1 MFYAGPVVIMHPTE
15 RVDVE
20 FVDTAAYSFKN
31 SVDLTI
37 TPAQLFEVLAD
48 AEAWPRWA
56 KAITKVTWTSPLP
69 PQVGSTRT
77 VDMLGGL
84 VGDEEFL
91 VWKPNTQMAFR
102 FNASSE
108 KNVVAFAEN
117 YDVVETATGCHL
129 TWTLAMAVSG
139 PSRVVLPLTRP
150 FLNLGFRLFLRNL
163 RTYTAERFSRA

>member
-1 MFYAGPVVIMHPTE
+1 MVTQQPARHPTE
-15 RVDVE
+15 RVGVE
-20 FVDTAAYSFKN
+20 FVDTAPHRFTN

-37 TPAQLFEVLAD
+37 TPEQLFEVLAD
-48 AEAWPRWA
+48 ADAWPRWA

-108 KNVVAFAEN
+108 KNV
-117 YDVVETATGCHL
+117 
-129 TWTLAMAVSG
+129 
-139 PSRVVLPLTRP
+139 
-150 FLNLGFRLFLRNL
+150 
-163 RTYTAERFSRA
+163 

>member
-1 MFYAGPVVIMHPTE
+1 MTAMHPTK
-15 RVDVE
+15 RVGVE
-20 FVDTAAYSFKN
+20 FVDTAKHSFKN

-37 TPAQLFEVLAD
+37 TPVQLFEVLAD

-69 PQVGSTRT
+69 PHVGSTRT

-91 VWKPNTQMAFR
+91 IWQPNTQMAFR

-117 YDVVETATGCHL
+117 YDVVETSSGCHL
-129 TWTLAMAVSG
+129 TWTLAMEVSG
-139 PSRVVLPLTRP
+139 PSRVVLPATKPL
-150 FLNLGFRLFLRNL
+150 LNLGFKLFLRNL
-163 RTYTAERFSRA
+163 RRYTAKRFA